1 MDRSEFFFIYR
12 RVDVSNRMYVLHYPT
27 RSWSLVPPINSR
39 MRPQPRA
46 LHRSVTTSNYMVVYG
61 GYTNEDWKWREPRPP
76 LALFVYKCG
85 LWIHFDHI
93 GHLQGAGMALQG
105 MFVALV
111 IYQNSD
117 E

>member
-1 MDRSEFFFIYR
+1 
-12 RVDVSNRMYVLHYPT
+12 MYVLHYPT

-93 GHLQGAGMALQG
+93 GHLQGAGIALQG
-105 MFVALV
+105 TYGSFDFCTSVVGSKILKKV
-111 IYQNSD
+111 QKNL
-117 E
+117 